1 LSLDGQRRF
10 LTIRIKSKDRLSLT
24 RRITT
29 IDRLFSINPRALPA
43 SSAFAATASS
53 QRRRRTR
60 FTAVPDAFCRAT
72 EKTLTPRLKN
82 FWIDGDFEINDLLT
96 PMTADAEKPGKSRQG
111 FL

>member
-43 SSAFAATASS
+43 SSPFAATASS
-53 QRRRRTR
+53 QRRRLTR
-60 FTAVPDAFCRAT
+60 FAARVVSGVPLAKIIHAS
-72 EKTLTPRLKN
+72 PREL
-82 FWIDGDFEINDLLT
+82 FDQRRF
-96 PMTADAEKPGKSRQG
+96 
-111 FL
+111 